1 MGHEESEP
9 NSSKLSNLSTA
20 KDAECQEQEDS
31 SIETSSAKP
40 EPLYCV
46 LSEWAKILTICT
58 CSMIFQAVSP
68 LLTAGFSDQNGRR
81 PVIIT
86 CLFIFIGTSIGLA
99 CQTKF
104 PILLVLRCLQGFASS
119 SAVVISTASV
129 NDLVTR
135 AERGKYMLYTSLGVT
150 LGPAIG
156 PTLGG
161 ILTQYLGWR
170 SVFWFLAICSS
181 VVVSIMLLF
190 LPETSRAV
198 VGNGSLHPQ
207 PWNRWI
213 RQTLTML
220 LDAHV
225 ALLVICSAANTFTSS
240 AITNSLTTLL
250 AANYKL
256 IPLHIGLCYLPFTFG
271 GLSSR
276 WTAGTIADWLYR
288 RQAHQIGE
296 DIQPNRQSPEQLERM
311 PLEKAR
317 LRLTIPFVYFCC
329 VCIVGYG
336 WVMNY
341 NVHLAGPL
349 ILLFFYGN
357 ATTGVSSTIAI
368 LAVDLN
374 ASRPASTHAAMNLVS
389 YLTSAGAVAAVVPL
403 IDNTGV
409 GWMGVIMAGVM
420 IVTSPALW
428 ALYIWGKAWKE
439 KPSPKTCK

>member
-1 MGHEESEP
+1 M
-9 NSSKLSNLSTA
+9 
-20 KDAECQEQEDS
+20 
-31 SIETSSAKP
+31 
-40 EPLYCV
+40 
-46 LSEWAKILTICT
+46 
-58 CSMIFQAVSP
+58 SP

-161 ILTQYLGWR
+161 IMTQYLGWR
-170 SVFWFLAICSS
+170 CVFWFLAICSS

-207 PWNRWI
+207 PWNRCALQIARPVEYEKEPSTRVIFNQRPGI

-341 NVHLAGPL
+341 NLHLAGPL
-349 ILLFFYGN
+349 ILLFLYGN

-403 IDNTGV
+403 IYNTGV

-428 ALYIWGKAWKE
+428 ALYIWGKAWRE

>member
-1 MGHEESEP
+1 
-9 NSSKLSNLSTA
+9 
-20 KDAECQEQEDS
+20 
-31 SIETSSAKP
+31 
-40 EPLYCV
+40 
-46 LSEWAKILTICT
+46 
-58 CSMIFQAVSP
+58 
-68 LLTAGFSDQNGRR
+68 
-81 PVIIT
+81 
-86 CLFIFIGTSIGLA
+86 
-99 CQTKF
+99 
-104 PILLVLRCLQGFASS
+104 
-119 SAVVISTASV
+119 
-129 NDLVTR
+129 
-135 AERGKYMLYTSLGVT
+135 
-150 LGPAIG
+150 
-156 PTLGG
+156 
-161 ILTQYLGWR
+161 
-170 SVFWFLAICSS
+170 
-181 VVVSIMLLF
+181 
-190 LPETSRAV
+190 
-198 VGNGSLHPQ
+198 
-207 PWNRWI
+207 
-213 RQTLTML
+213 ML

-349 ILLFFYGN
+349 ILLLLYGN

-428 ALYIWGKAWKE
+428 ALYIWGKAWRE

>member
-1 MGHEESEP
+1 
-9 NSSKLSNLSTA
+9 
-20 KDAECQEQEDS
+20 
-31 SIETSSAKP
+31 
-40 EPLYCV
+40 
-46 LSEWAKILTICT
+46 
-58 CSMIFQAVSP
+58 
-68 LLTAGFSDQNGRR
+68 
-81 PVIIT
+81 
-86 CLFIFIGTSIGLA
+86 
-99 CQTKF
+99 
-104 PILLVLRCLQGFASS
+104 
-119 SAVVISTASV
+119 
-129 NDLVTR
+129 
-135 AERGKYMLYTSLGVT
+135 MLYTSLGVT

-207 PWNRWI
+207 PWNKCVLQIARPVEYEKEPSTRIIFNQRPGI

-329 VCIVGYG
+329 VCIIGYG

-349 ILLFFYGN
+349 ILLFLYGN

-389 YLTSAGAVAAVVPL
+389 YLTSAGAVAAVIPL
-403 IDNTGV
+403 IDITGV
-409 GWMGVIMAGVM
+409 GWMAVIMAGVM

-428 ALYIWGKAWKE
+428 ALYIWGKAWRE
-439 KPSPKTCK
+439 KPSLKTCK